1 MLQAL
6 KFSNK
11 YSLNILSKVP
21 HRPCYCKLWYKALNL
36 QVLSGSLFQSK
47 SMHSAVERHVH
58 FTKWSNKHV
67 KAIQRGEN
75 KKRKKKKCGET
86 VIELHQICRVTYSVT
101 IIVLIYQLCTR
112 LSPRMKRSPS
122 WQSIFK
128 KLPHSCPLTPLVWE
142 IKWNRLV
149 SIAGWPDSPWSMAAA
164 SK

>member
-21 HRPCYCKLWYKALNL
+21 HLPYYCKLWYKALSAFRQPFSKQIYAFSSGEARAFH
-36 QVLSGSLFQSK
+36 QVVKQTC
-47 SMHSAVERHVH
+47 E
-58 FTKWSNKHV
+58 SNTEGGK
-67 KAIQRGEN
+67 QE
-75 KKRKKKKCGET
+75 KKRKKKCGET
-86 VIELHQICRVTYSVT
+86 VIELHQKCRGTYSVT